1 MHVFV
6 QEEVVDPFD
15 GRSTFESLIRQGYP
29 LGLTLSDPR
38 LLEAIGLPSPQAA
51 RQAIH
56 RGQFPL
62 KLRRIGQRYVVSLRD
77 LANWVDSGE
86 TPPSTGSKSAESVG
100 QSQVA
105 AHARRGRPRSGC
117 KA

>member
-1 MHVFV
+1 MLPFV
-6 QEEVVDPFD
+6 QEDVDPFE
-15 GRSTFESLIRQGYP
+15 GRSTFESLLKQGYP

-62 KLRRIGQRYVVSLRD
+62 RLRRVGQRYVVSLRD
-77 LANWVDSGE
+77 LAMWIDSGDS
-86 TPPSTGSKSAESVG
+86 PPCTGSKPAESLSQSHVG
-100 QSQVA
+100 